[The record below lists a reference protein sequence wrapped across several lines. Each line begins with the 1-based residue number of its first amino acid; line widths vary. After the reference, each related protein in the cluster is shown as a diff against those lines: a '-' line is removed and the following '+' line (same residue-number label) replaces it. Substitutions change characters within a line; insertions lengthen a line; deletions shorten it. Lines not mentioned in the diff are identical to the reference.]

1 MVKNFSKGVKKAP
14 FCVILSKVIKMKLHE
29 INFRDINQQI
39 IRIQGNEILKQI
51 HSMKLNVQGLTAGM
65 FYCYIDHEK
74 GLTFELLALELE
86 DGKYLIAPKEYSYKL
101 RCRPLLDEEI
111 QILNDVNR
119 EIFKEKIDGINE
131 TYQVSE
137 DILKTRYIK
146 EIDDSRHGEYPDD
159 VRVFLLKKDKDPE
172 ACWVR
177 ITGISGRK
185 LTGKILTK
193 TMQNFDLELEEI
205 IDFGTMSMEDGS
217 ISCVCIL

>member
-1 MVKNFSKGVKKAP
+1 
-14 FCVILSKVIKMKLHE
+14 MKLHE
-29 INFRDINQQI
+29 MNFRDINQQI
-39 IRIQGNEILKQI
+39 IRIQGNEIVKQI
-51 HSMKLNVQGLTAGM
+51 HSMKLDTNGLIAGM

-74 GLTFELLALELE
+74 GITFELLALELV

-111 QILNDVNR
+111 EILNDVNR
-119 EIFKEKIDGINE
+119 EMFKEKIDTIDE
-131 TYQVSE
+131 IYKVSE

-146 EIDDSRHGEYPDD
+146 EIDDSRHSEYPDD

-177 ITGISGRK
+177 IIGTNERK

-193 TMQNFDLELEEI
+193 TMQDFDLEQGEI
-205 IDFGTMSMEDGS
+205 IEFGTMSMEDDS
-217 ISCVCIL
+217 ISCVCVL

>member
-1 MVKNFSKGVKKAP
+1 MKNFSKGVKKTP

-29 INFRDINQQI
+29 INFREIDQQI
-39 IRIQGNEILKQI
+39 VRIQGNEVLKQL
-51 HSMKLNVQGLTAGM
+51 HSMNLDAQGLTAGM

-86 DGKYLIAPKEYSYKL
+86 NGNFLIAPKEYSYKL

-111 QILNDVNR
+111 MILKDVNT
-119 EIFKEKIDGINE
+119 EVFKEKIEAINE
-131 TYQVSE
+131 TYKVSE
-137 DILKTRYIK
+137 DIFKTRYIK
-146 EIDDSRHGEYPDD
+146 EIDDSRHSEYPDD

-177 ITGISGRK
+177 ITGTNGRK

-193 TMQNFDLELEEI
+193 TMQDFDLELEEI
-205 IDFGTMSMEDGS
+205 IEFGTMTMEDNS